1 MGIKIR
7 LWIRHVSYKKEAK
20 ILFER
25 GETSSFMKNLKPKVC
40 SVTIFME
47 PSFQSQSFGVIE
59 IVITF
64 EKKDIVGT
72 NIENGI

>member
-1 MGIKIR
+1 
-7 LWIRHVSYKKEAK
+7 
-20 ILFER
+20 
-25 GETSSFMKNLKPKVC
+25 MKNLKLKVC

-47 PSFQSQSFGVIE
+47 PSFQSQTFRVIE

-64 EKKDIVGT
+64 EKKDIAGI